1 MTKTT
6 ISYKSTNL
14 LIEKIKQ
21 QENIEVIKDGNFFSK
36 LFSKKKYADVYFY
49 SANLDEKSIEN
60 IKNSK
65 ITIVNSFASMN
76 YIIAKTK
83 MSHEKIKVIYPS
95 INVEYKKQKE
105 GSKKNE
111 RTFC

>member
-1 MTKTT
+1 MIKTT

-36 LFSKKKYADVYFY
+36 LFSKKKYADIYFH

-60 IKNSK
+60 IKNAK
-65 ITIVNSFASMN
+65 MTIVNSFASMN
-76 YIIAKTK
+76 EIIAKTK
-83 MSHEKIKVIYPS
+83 ISLFYNLYVFLFFYFF
-95 INVEYKKQKE
+95 Y
-105 GSKKNE
+105 
-111 RTFC
+111 